1 MRTTNQRRERDV
13 MQNNEETSIPE
24 GVQLPDQVD
33 EPADAD
39 YTGAKE

>member
-1 MRTTNQRRERDV
+1 
-13 MQNNEETSIPE
+13 MQNNDEETRIPE

-33 EPADAD
+33 EPEDAD

>member
-1 MRTTNQRRERDV
+1 
-13 MQNNEETSIPE
+13 MQNNDEQLHIPE
-24 GVQLPDQVD
+24 GTQLPDQTP

>member
-1 MRTTNQRRERDV
+1 
-13 MQNNEETSIPE
+13 MQNNDEETRIPE